1 MKPSVSSQLFLTYK
15 NTNFVW
21 FRQMVSMPSEVG
33 ENFRYV
39 CILFN
44 FSLNLVFNMPLTI
57 DALQGDLISGISR
70 E

>member
-1 MKPSVSSQLFLTYK
+1 MKPSVSSHLFLTYK
-15 NTNFVW
+15 ITSFMW

-33 ENFRYV
+33 ENVLYV

-44 FSLNLVFNMPLTI
+44 FSLNLVFNTPLTI